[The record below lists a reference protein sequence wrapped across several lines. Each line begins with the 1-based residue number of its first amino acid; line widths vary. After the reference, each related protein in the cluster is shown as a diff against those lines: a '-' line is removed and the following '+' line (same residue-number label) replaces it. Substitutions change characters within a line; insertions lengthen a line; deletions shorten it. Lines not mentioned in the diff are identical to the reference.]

1 MLLPTL
7 SVATSGKFIESCH
20 IFIESHGKF
29 RTFYA
34 VSCLSSCSRSKS
46 LPQTKYIMQHLHF
59 CLVYCQGLQKLDIK
73 IKSVD
78 NFMNIL
84 ELAYIHFN
92 DSALLP
98 PVLKSARLKFTCGIV
113 GTLASRM
120 NLKTKCW
127 ITDNP
132 GITRMLEIMQP
143 LHAVNDTIPESCIEA
158 RTCLQLYHD
167 VKQRIVSL
175 ISQLEDDSIPFNHL
189 DYYRKGNCL
198 QELKRIIDIVGTE
211 EKVTEKLKLI
221 CDRFNGVRI
230 DVTKILL
237 PSFIANDRLY

>member
-1 MLLPTL
+1 
-7 SVATSGKFIESCH
+7 
-20 IFIESHGKF
+20 
-29 RTFYA
+29 
-34 VSCLSSCSRSKS
+34 
-46 LPQTKYIMQHLHF
+46 
-59 CLVYCQGLQKLDIK
+59 
-73 IKSVD
+73 
-78 NFMNIL
+78 MNIL
-84 ELAYIHFN
+84 ELAYSHFN
-92 DSALLP
+92 DSALRP
-98 PVLKSARLKFTCGIV
+98 CIFKSTHLKFTCGIV
-113 GTLASRM
+113 GTLASKM

-127 ITDNP
+127 VTDNP

-143 LHAVNDTIPESCIEA
+143 LHAVKDTIPESCIEA

-167 VKQRIVSL
+167 VKQRIVTLS
-175 ISQLEDDSIPFNHL
+175 SQLEDDRIPFNHL

-237 PSFIANDRLY
+237 PSFIANDRLYWLVLKSCMLTSGALLGNLYTS